1 MKNTNFNS
9 YNSLKQTTAHL
20 VFVLLLLAACQMPE
34 KVPTDEMQ
42 YFFVGTYTDNEF
54 GTGKGKGIYAYQL
67 NPQTGEM
74 TYLNTTEGMINPSY
88 LAIEPSRDLLFTV
101 NQHGSTHEDTT
112 GTVSVYK
119 IDRATKTLSFM
130 NKHSALGATPCH
142 ISFDANKKFLLVA
155 NYVGGNIAALPILED
170 GQLGAP
176 TGMVQHIGS
185 HTHPRQTAPHAH
197 FIKALPNGD
206 ILAVDLG
213 LDQVL
218 KYTLT
223 TKGELVSDTTVF
235 YQTAK
240 EAGPRHYISSSQGDI
255 IYVLNELNST
265 VEVAKIEKGKAINL
279 QTISTLPEGYEGE
292 GNCAA
297 IKIHPSG
304 KFLYA
309 SNRKNHHS
317 IVVYSINTDG
327 TLTLVEHESTQGETP
342 RDFEIDPTGQ
352 MLLVGNQATDN
363 LLTFKIDA
371 TTGALTATGFK
382 AEVPTAVCIKFL

>member
-1 MKNTNFNS
+1 MKNTNDNS
-9 YNSLKQTTAHL
+9 YNILKLTTAC
-20 VFVLLLLAACQMPE
+20 VAFALLMLSACQMPE
-34 KVPTDEMQ
+34 NVPVNETQ

-67 NPQTGEM
+67 NPQTGEL

-101 NQHGSTHEDTT
+101 NQHGVTNQDTT
-112 GTVSVYK
+112 GAVSVYK
-119 IDRATKTLSFM
+119 IDRATKTLTFI
-130 NKHSALGATPCH
+130 NKQSALGATPCH
-142 ISFDANKKFLLVA
+142 ISFDANKKFVLVA

-170 GQLGAP
+170 GQLGVP
-176 TGMVQHIGS
+176 TGMIQHVGS
-185 HTHPRQTAPHAH
+185 NTHPRQTAPHAH
-197 FIKALPNGD
+197 FISALPNGD

-218 KYTLT
+218 RYKLT
-223 TKGELVSDTTVF
+223 AKGELIPDSTAF

-240 EAGPRHYISSSQGDI
+240 EAGPRHYISSKKGDI

-265 VEVAKIEKGKAINL
+265 IEVAKIENDKAMNI

-297 IKIHPSG
+297 IKIHPNG

-309 SNRKNHHS
+309 SNRKDHQS
-317 IVVYSINTDG
+317 IAVYGMNNDG
-327 TLTLVEHESTQGETP
+327 TLTLVEHELTQGETP

-352 MLLVGNQATDN
+352 ILLVANQGTGNI
-363 LLTFKIDA
+363 LSFKIDV

-382 AEVPTAVCIKFL
+382 SEVPTPVCIKFL

>member
-1 MKNTNFNS
+1 MKNTNDNS
-9 YNSLKQTTAHL
+9 YNILKQTTAYL
-20 VFVLLLLAACQMPE
+20 AFVLLILSACQMPE
-34 KVPTDEMQ
+34 NIPTNEMQ

-67 NPQTGEM
+67 NPKTGELG
-74 TYLNTTEGMINPSY
+74 YLNTTEGMINPSY
-88 LAIEPSRDLLFTV
+88 LAIESSRDLLFTV
-101 NQHGSTHEDTT
+101 NQHGATNKDTT

-119 IDRATKTLSFM
+119 IDRATKTLTFM

-142 ISFDANKKFLLVA
+142 VSFDASKKFLLVA

-176 TGMVQHIGS
+176 TGMIQHVGS
-185 HTHPRQTAPHAH
+185 NTHPRQTAPHAH

-206 ILAVDLG
+206 ILVVDLG

-218 KYTLT
+218 RYKLT
-223 TKGELVSDTTVF
+223 ANGAFIPDTTVF

-240 EAGPRHYISSSQGDI
+240 EAGPRHYIHSEKGDI

-265 VEVAKIEKGKAINL
+265 IEVAKIEMDKTINL

-297 IKIHPSG
+297 IKIHPNG
-304 KFLYA
+304 RFLYA
-309 SNRKNHHS
+309 SNRKDHHS
-317 IVVYSINTDG
+317 IVVYSINKDG
-327 TLTLVEHESTQGETP
+327 TLTFVEHEFTQGETP

-352 MLLVGNQATDN
+352 ILLVGNQATDN
-363 LLTFKIDA
+363 MFTFKIDA

-382 AEVPTAVCIKFL
+382 AEVPTPVCIKFL